1 MRKIADGFHWL
12 NKGLIDGKAY
22 IQNHYARIAPM
33 AMNLLIVI
41 PGTTSMATAFAE
53 SAITLL
59 KLSAGQR
66 SRLFSCFVM
75 AMRGS
80 MSNYNLTE
88 QQSNILVFIKS
99 YAHNNGYPPTRADIA
114 KHFKFKSVNAAQ
126 EHLVA
131 LNRKGWIELVP
142 GVARG
147 IRLV

>member
-1 MRKIADGFHWL
+1 
-12 NKGLIDGKAY
+12 
-22 IQNHYARIAPM
+22 
-33 AMNLLIVI
+33 
-41 PGTTSMATAFAE
+41 
-53 SAITLL
+53 
-59 KLSAGQR
+59 
-66 SRLFSCFVM
+66 
-75 AMRGS
+75 MRGS

-131 LNRKGWIELVP
+131 LNRKGWIEFVP